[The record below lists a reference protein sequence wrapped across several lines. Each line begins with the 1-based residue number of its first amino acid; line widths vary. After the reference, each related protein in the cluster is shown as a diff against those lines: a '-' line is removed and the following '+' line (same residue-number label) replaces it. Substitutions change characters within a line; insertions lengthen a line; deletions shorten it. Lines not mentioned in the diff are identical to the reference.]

1 MSYLILFSLLETYED
16 QTTEK
21 AKESMLSDIKFG
33 KTQRYFCQNA
43 TIAEVYMNMISILL
57 MLCFRKIGPSVSK
70 TVYQLYCTKGAL
82 S

>member
-1 MSYLILFSLLETYED
+1 MSFLILFSLLEAYED

-43 TIAEVYMNMISILL
+43 TIAEVYINMISILL
-57 MLCFRKIGPSVSK
+57 MPCF
-70 TVYQLYCTKGAL
+70 
-82 S
+82 